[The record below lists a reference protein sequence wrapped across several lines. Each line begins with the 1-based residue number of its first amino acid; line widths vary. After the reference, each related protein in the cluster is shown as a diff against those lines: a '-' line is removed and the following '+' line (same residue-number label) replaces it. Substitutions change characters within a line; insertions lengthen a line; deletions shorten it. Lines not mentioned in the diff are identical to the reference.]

1 MYTAVAN
8 ARHIRSSARACQ
20 ANPLAPQNACKRR
33 YLGRVVG
40 SPPGLPGGGITGVL
54 PVSGAGACIS
64 GSTPGGG
71 HSTPSD
77 RASLSPSGS
86 ARCPVVVPSGAA
98 VPECGAGCIGAQLA
112 DRSGD
117 GGAVRGAGVVSLGGA
132 CAPATPETA
141 VNTHE
146 RRSAR
151 LIAMW
156 GNGQRRRRFRG

>member
-33 YLGRVVG
+33 YLGRIVG

-54 PVSGAGACIS
+54 PVSRAGACIS
-64 GSTPGGG
+64 GSIPGGG
-71 HSTPSD
+71 HSTPSA
-77 RASLSPSGS
+77 RANLSPSGS

-112 DRSGD
+112 ARSGD
-117 GGAVRGAGVVSLGGA
+117 GGAVRAGGVVGPGGA
-132 CAPATPETA
+132 CAPATLEAA

-146 RRSAR
+146 RSSAR
-151 LIAMW
+151 FIPMW
-156 GNGQRRRRFRG
+156 ENGLRSRRFRN